1 MARVLHQDIRSRGHC
16 GVTEGWGE
24 VDVRRALQNAALAV
38 LTAGLLS
45 LGAFPM
51 VAAAQEADAQ
61 DATPLDDAPSQ
72 RVRIEARRLEDGRTE
87 FGGHNHHLPMPH
99 RGARRT
105 PLPAHHPTR
114 RRHNHKNLHTHH
126 YRSRRRELPLQQGTL
141 TTTHNGAVATR
152 TCQPDND

>member
-1 MARVLHQDIRSRGHC
+1 M
-16 GVTEGWGE
+16 TEGWGE

-114 RRHNHKNLHTHH
+114 RRPTTRTCTRTITEAAAEN
-126 YRSRRRELPLQQGTL
+126 YRCEQGTF